1 MTIAKIIFGILTPL
15 VLGWIIIGL
24 SAEDYEE
31 TKFYNIEIP
40 KNLNFEKPI
49 EFLTNQQIDSLKKIT
64 VNEEKILVIGDGY
77 NGYDFHI

>member
-1 MTIAKIIFGILTPL
+1 M
-15 VLGWIIIGL
+15 
-24 SAEDYEE
+24 
-31 TKFYNIEIP
+31 
-40 KNLNFEKPI
+40 NFEKPI